1 VTSNEVAARRF
12 GRRARDIIGQRYVDL
27 LRPEV
32 LRHSEPFIRRAF
44 ESGAM
49 VIEESAREDRFF
61 RTCYNPV
68 TNANRE
74 VTSLAVLGVDVTEL
88 KLAEQRIH
96 EAERKLRD
104 ITNHIPGAVFQF
116 VMNRDGAFAFTFC
129 SEGMGKLLGVS
140 CDKIL
145 EDIDSAWAVVH
156 PEDLELLQQKAR
168 HSAATLTSYIQ
179 DLRICQP
186 DGRRWWVR
194 AESLPQRS
202 PDGRTIWHGNLTD
215 VTETKRLEMAL
226 AAEKKVLQQ
235 IAEGAP
241 SAAVLETLVRG
252 VEAQSTDGLI
262 CSVLLLDETGKL
274 LKKGAAPGLPD
285 AYNRLIDGVQI
296 GPNVGSCGSAAFE
309 RRPIYATD
317 ISTDPH
323 WVSYRDLAAKFELG
337 SCCSTPIFSGDG
349 TLLGTMAMYYARP
362 HAPSAYDQEL
372 IRMGTHLAG
381 IVIERT
387 RAEEKLQVAKV
398 AAESANQAKSSF
410 LANMSHE
417 IRTPMNAILGF
428 SQLMLRDPALTPSQ
442 SQHLD
447 TINRSGEHLLALI
460 NDILEMSKIE
470 AGRVKLQPTDCDLH
484 ALLEDVYRMFRL
496 RTEARGL
503 QFAVERKGAVP
514 QFIRADESKLRQI
527 FINLVGN
534 AVKFTE
540 HGRIHVQVEAERS
553 SANALRLKV
562 DVEDTGPGIA
572 AEELPKLFQEF
583 EQTQSGQRAGTG
595 TGLGLAISLRF
606 VQLMKGDIKV
616 RSELGRG
623 TVFHFEVMLEEGE
636 ATEERPQADQRRVIC
651 LRRGQKT
658 NRVLIADD
666 KVENRDL
673 LQQILEPIGFET
685 RTAVN
690 GLEALELFQNWHP
703 HIVLMDLRMPLLDGR
718 EAIRRIRALPARAKT
733 PIIAITASAFEENR
747 RDMIEAGADDFLGKP
762 FRERELFDKLARLI
776 GVEYVYAE
784 EKAKSEPPVSTE
796 PLSRQKIEAA
806 ISQDLRIRL
815 RDAALRADLDEMLAV
830 LDEVQ
835 ARAPEVADEL
845 RARVQR
851 FDYQSVLGL
860 LDLEVVAS

>member
-1 VTSNEVAARRF
+1 
-12 GRRARDIIGQRYVDL
+12 
-27 LRPEV
+27 
-32 LRHSEPFIRRAF
+32 
-44 ESGAM
+44 
-49 VIEESAREDRFF
+49 
-61 RTCYNPV
+61 
-68 TNANRE
+68 
-74 VTSLAVLGVDVTEL
+74 
-88 KLAEQRIH
+88 
-96 EAERKLRD
+96 
-104 ITNHIPGAVFQF
+104 
-116 VMNRDGAFAFTFC
+116 
-129 SEGMGKLLGVS
+129 
-140 CDKIL
+140 
-145 EDIDSAWAVVH
+145 
-156 PEDLELLQQKAR
+156 
-168 HSAATLTSYIQ
+168 
-179 DLRICQP
+179 
-186 DGRRWWVR
+186 
-194 AESLPQRS
+194 
-202 PDGRTIWHGNLTD
+202 
-215 VTETKRLEMAL
+215 
-226 AAEKKVLQQ
+226 
-235 IAEGAP
+235 
-241 SAAVLETLVRG
+241 
-252 VEAQSTDGLI
+252 
-262 CSVLLLDETGKL
+262 
-274 LKKGAAPGLPD
+274 
-285 AYNRLIDGVQI
+285 
-296 GPNVGSCGSAAFE
+296 
-309 RRPIYATD
+309 
-317 ISTDPH
+317 
-323 WVSYRDLAAKFELG
+323 
-337 SCCSTPIFSGDG
+337 
-349 TLLGTMAMYYARP
+349 
-362 HAPSAYDQEL
+362 
-372 IRMGTHLAG
+372 
-381 IVIERT
+381 
-387 RAEEKLQVAKV
+387 
-398 AAESANQAKSSF
+398 
-410 LANMSHE
+410 
-417 IRTPMNAILGF
+417 
-428 SQLMLRDPALTPSQ
+428 
-442 SQHLD
+442 
-447 TINRSGEHLLALI
+447 
-460 NDILEMSKIE
+460 
-470 AGRVKLQPTDCDLH
+470 
-484 ALLEDVYRMFRL
+484 MFRL

-636 ATEERPQADQRRVIC
+636 AIEERPQADQRRVIC

-762 FRERELFDKLARLI
+762 FRERELFDKLSHLI

-784 EKAKSEPPVSTE
+784 EKAKSEPPVSAE
-796 PLSRQKIEAA
+796 PLSRQKVEAA
-806 ISQDLRIRL
+806 ISQDLRVHL

-835 ARAPEVADEL
+835 ACAPEIADEL

-860 LDLEVVAS
+860 LDSEVVAS